1 MDYLDELKGAL
12 YRGEVE
18 NAASLS
24 KLALE
29 NGLTAKTIL
38 EDGLIMGMDEVGVEF
53 RCGDLFIPEVL
64 LAAQAMKASMEILR
78 PHFATGGV
86 EPIGRVVIGTV
97 MGDNHDIGKNLVA
110 MMLEGGGFDVHD
122 LGVDVP
128 PDKFVETARTI
139 APDLVCMSALLTT
152 TMANMSATIQA
163 LRNGGLNQKVKIMVG
178 GAPLTP
184 QYAQEI
190 GADGYA
196 PDAGSAVM
204 VAKDLMSKH

>member
-38 EDGLIMGMDEVGVEF
+38 EDGLIMGMDKVGVEF

-78 PHFATGGV
+78 PHFAASGI

-97 MGDNHDIGKNLVA
+97 MEDIHDIGKNLVA
-110 MMLEGGGFDVHD
+110 MMLEGEGFDVHD

-139 APDLVCMSALLTT
+139 DPDLVCMSALLTT